1 LLATSTAISTL
12 RRFIADEVR
21 IPAFVTLIAAIVTG
35 IELAMHAWLPEL
47 HRVLGIF
54 LPLIVTNC
62 AVLGRAE
69 AKAARVDAG
78 RAAADALGMG
88 LGFLWLLLV
97 LGGLREMLGQG
108 TLFAGAGPLLGMAAL
123 EQDLGQHRWLLMS
136 LPPGAFFLLALLV
149 ALRQKWQ
156 AWQRASTT
164 PSILKDVPHA

>member
-1 LLATSTAISTL
+1 
-12 RRFIADEVR
+12 
-21 IPAFVTLIAAIVTG
+21 
-35 IELAMHAWLPEL
+35 
-47 HRVLGIF
+47 
-54 LPLIVTNC
+54 
-62 AVLGRAE
+62 
-69 AKAARVDAG
+69 
-78 RAAADALGMG
+78 MG